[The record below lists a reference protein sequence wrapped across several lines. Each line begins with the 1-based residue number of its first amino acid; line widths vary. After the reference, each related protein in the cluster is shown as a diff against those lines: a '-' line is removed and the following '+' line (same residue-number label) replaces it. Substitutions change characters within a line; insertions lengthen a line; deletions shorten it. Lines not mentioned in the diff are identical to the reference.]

1 MPDLILGIKTY
12 NELIFNIFI
21 LELEDDVLKRLVD
34 WSRYIRMTSRK
45 NYILYPKNKEDEVKK
60 YVGLMSGEISI
71 ETYND
76 KNEVE
81 F

>member
-1 MPDLILGIKTY
+1 
-12 NELIFNIFI
+12 
-21 LELEDDVLKRLVD
+21 
-34 WSRYIRMTSRK
+34 MTPQM

-60 YVGLMSGEISI
+60 YVGLMTGEILI
-71 ETYND
+71 KTYND